1 VSIGLAIKAKSWS
14 IVVVVPA
21 LAPPGPPDPVGHRAL
36 SCDIFRAVSTA
47 RKTNPPKNPDAW
59 KDALRKAPKG
69 PPLSPDQL
77 KDIERFEKERAAGA
91 RGRTLDEAEELLFP
105 RRK

>member
-1 VSIGLAIKAKSWS
+1 M
-14 IVVVVPA
+14 
-21 LAPPGPPDPVGHRAL
+21 
-36 SCDIFRAVSTA
+36 STA

-59 KDALRKAPKG
+59 KDAPKG
-69 PPLSPDQL
+69 PALSPEQL

-91 RGRTLDEAEELLFP
+91 RGYTLDEAEELLYP

>member
-1 VSIGLAIKAKSWS
+1 
-14 IVVVVPA
+14 
-21 LAPPGPPDPVGHRAL
+21 
-36 SCDIFRAVSTA
+36 VSTA

-59 KDALRKAPKG
+59 KDALRNAPKG
-69 PPLSPDQL
+69 PPLSPEQL

-91 RGRTLDEAEELLFP
+91 RGYTLDEAEELLYP

>member
-1 VSIGLAIKAKSWS
+1 MRVPLAEAARSAGLGRGGKG
-14 IVVVVPA
+14 
-21 LAPPGPPDPVGHRAL
+21 LPVGSPSGHHAL
-36 SCDIFRAVSTA
+36 VCDTFQLVSTA

-59 KDALRKAPKG
+59 KDALRNVPKG

-91 RGRTLDEAEELLFP
+91 RGYTLDEAEELLYP